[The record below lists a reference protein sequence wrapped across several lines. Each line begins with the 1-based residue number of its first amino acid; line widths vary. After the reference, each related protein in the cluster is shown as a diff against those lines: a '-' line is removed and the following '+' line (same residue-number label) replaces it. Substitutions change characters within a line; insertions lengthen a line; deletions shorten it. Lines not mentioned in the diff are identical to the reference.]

1 MSAVVGFTVSVVV
14 RGEAAS
20 MARRVAAAVCQSRMH
35 LAEAQVG
42 EAVMEC
48 TFRMRQHGAV
58 LDDGTM
64 HDVLRR
70 MSAYETSDVRF
81 VTVTESPTEM
91 LPDVDTAA

>member
-20 MARRVAAAVCQSRMH
+20 MSRRLAAAVCQSRMH
-35 LAEAQVG
+35 LAEVQVG
-42 EAVMEC
+42 GKVAEC

-81 VTVTESPTEM
+81 VTDTGSPTEIV
-91 LPDVDTAA
+91 PDVETAA